1 MPGQL
6 ANWGGAFVITSNFWK
21 TICTVSVICGA
32 MASPAFAQTFNT
44 VASFDGVH
52 GSNPFYVSLVQGRNG
67 NYYGSTKFGGMG
79 VCYFGN
85 GCGAIFEVS
94 PSGMLERLYSFC
106 SHNSCASGEIPLAGL
121 LLAHDGNS
129 YGTSWYGGSSGF
141 PCSQGCGTIYKI
153 AKGTVTTLYNF
164 CAQTNCADGGN
175 PYAALIEGS
184 DGNFY
189 GTTSVYGPFSG
200 GTVFKI
206 TPGGQLTTIYT
217 FCQQQFGCLD
227 GEYPNA
233 GVIQSRDGNFYGTTY
248 YGGAN
253 GWGTVFKLTP
263 KGALTVLHSFA
274 GTPTEGG
281 YPSAGLVQGADGNFY
296 GTTLHGAANTCF
308 EGCGSVFKITPS
320 GVFTTLHTFAG
331 PEGSLPGGSLIQA
344 TDADFY
350 GTTTGG
356 GNNNAGTIF
365 RISPTGM
372 LETLYSFCAQTN
384 CTDGA
389 TPWGALLQA
398 TNGTFYGT
406 TYGGGNSSCQDC
418 GTIFSLSVGLGPF
431 IALDR
436 IVGKVGQVCG
446 ILGQGFTG
454 TTSVSIR
461 GIPANFEVVSDTFLK
476 ATIPA
481 GATTGYVTVTTPTG
495 TLTSNMPLRVIQ

>member
-1 MPGQL
+1 
-6 ANWGGAFVITSNFWK
+6 VITSNCRK
-21 TICTVSVICGA
+21 TICTVFVICAA
-32 MASPAFAQTFNT
+32 MASAAFAQTFNT
-44 VASFDGVH
+44 LASFDGVN
-52 GSNPFYVSLVQGRNG
+52 GSNPFYGSLLQGRDG
-67 NYYGSTKFGGMG
+67 NYYGGTKLGGIGSCFFGS
-79 VCYFGN
+79 
-85 GCGAIFEVS
+85 GCGAIFGVS
-94 PSGMLERLYSFC
+94 PSGTLKRLYSFC
-106 SHNSCASGEIPLAGL
+106 SHKNCASGEIPLAGL
-121 LLAHDGNS
+121 LLASDGNA

-141 PCSQGCGTIYKI
+141 PCAEGCGTIYKI
-153 AKGTVTTLYNF
+153 VEGTVTTLYNF
-164 CAQTNCADGGN
+164 CAEADCADGGN

-189 GTTSVYGPFSG
+189 GTTSSGGPFSG
-200 GTVFKI
+200 GTVFRI
-206 TPGGQLTTIYT
+206 TPAGQLTTIYS
-217 FCQQQFGCLD
+217 FCQQQAGCLD

-233 GVIQSRDGNFYGTTY
+233 GVIQGSDGNFYGTTY

-253 GWGTVFKLTP
+253 GWGTVFKVTP

-296 GTTLHGAANTCF
+296 GTTLHGATNTCF
-308 EGCGSVFKITPS
+308 EGCGTVFKITHS
-320 GVFTTLHTFAG
+320 GAFTTLHTFAG
-331 PEGSLPGGSLIQA
+331 PEGSLPAASLILS
-344 TDADFY
+344 TDAEFY

-356 GNNNAGTIF
+356 GTNNAGTIF
-365 RISPTGM
+365 RISSTGT

-389 TPWGALLQA
+389 SPWGALLQA
-398 TNGTFYGT
+398 TNGTLYGT

-418 GTIFSLSVGLGPF
+418 GTVFSLNIGLGPF

-436 IVGKVGQVCG
+436 AVGKVGQGVG

-454 TTSVSIR
+454 TTNVSFN
-461 GIPANFEVVSDTFLK
+461 GIPANFEGISGTFIK

-495 TLTSNMPLRVIQ
+495 TLTSNVTLRVMQ

>member
-1 MPGQL
+1 
-6 ANWGGAFVITSNFWK
+6 
-21 TICTVSVICGA
+21 

-44 VASFDGVH
+44 VASFDGIH
-52 GSNPFYVSLVQGRNG
+52 GSNPFFVSLVQGRNG
-67 NYYGSTKFGGMG
+67 NYYGSTKFGGRG

-94 PSGMLERLYSFC
+94 PSGKLESLYSFC
-106 SHNSCASGEIPLAGL
+106 SPNSCASGEIPLAGL
-121 LLAHDGNS
+121 LLARDGNS

-164 CAQTNCADGGN
+164 CTQTNCADGGN

-233 GVIQSRDGNFYGTTY
+233 GVIQSSDGNLYGTTY

-253 GWGTVFKLTP
+253 GWGTVFKVTP

-274 GTPTEGG
+274 GTPAEGG

-320 GVFTTLHTFAG
+320 GEFTTLHTFAG
-331 PEGSLPGGSLIQA
+331 PEGSLPGGGLIQA

-356 GNNNAGTIF
+356 GDNNAGTIF
-365 RISPTGM
+365 RISPTGR
-372 LETLYSFCAQTN
+372 LETLYSFCAQSN

-418 GTIFSLSVGLGPF
+418 GTVFSMSMGLGPF

-436 IVGKVGQVCG
+436 VAGKVGQVCG

-454 TTSVSIR
+454 TTNVSIR
-461 GIPANFEVVSDTFLK
+461 GIPATFEVVSDTFLK
-476 ATIPA
+476 ATIPT
-481 GATTGYVTVTTPTG
+481 GATTGYVTVTTPAG
-495 TLTSNMPLRVIQ
+495 TLTSNMPLRVIQQL